1 MLLSSLLATQ
11 VTKKDNGRLG
21 CIRPAGLGQEILSLN
36 SVLGA
41 SPGALCSVLSSSVQE
56 GDKEFLEKYQQRAT
70 KLIRELEHLINLQN
84 LF

>member
-11 VTKKDNGRLG
+11 VAKKENGRLG
-21 CIRPAGLGQEILSLN
+21 CIRPAGLGQEILPLN

-41 SPGALCSVLSSSVQE
+41 SPEALCSALSSSVQE

-70 KLIRELEHLINLQN
+70 KVIRELDHLINLKY